1 MNERLLDF
9 VVTAGPIHLGDNRS
23 RHYPIVLKLDVG
35 MVPRRIKQITDLNNM
50 KPVWY
55 KATSEDKNKYAFNLA
70 QSLEKLAISECLNC
84 THPNPKNEDH
94 IDSTDE
100 HVINVMSAIIET
112 SYQCIPLPS
121 KKKPYAKATSL
132 PGWNEFVAS
141 AKDAALFWHSVWL
154 SAQRLRSGQLY
165 SIMCSTR
172 NKYHYVV
179 NKIKRAAGS
188 LDARRLVY
196 ASQEGNLML
205 MKEIK
210 KTLRSKKIK
219 QDVPDEID

>member
-1 MNERLLDF
+1 M
-9 VVTAGPIHLGDNRS
+9 
-23 RHYPIVLKLDVG
+23 
-35 MVPRRIKQITDLNNM
+35 
-50 KPVWY
+50 
-55 KATSEDKNKYAFNLA
+55 
-70 QSLEKLAISECLNC
+70 
-84 THPNPKNEDH
+84 
-94 IDSTDE
+94 
-100 HVINVMSAIIET
+100 
-112 SYQCIPLPS
+112 PS

-132 PGWNEFVAS
+132 PGWNEFVAP

-154 SAQRLRSGQLY
+154 SAQRPRSGQLY

-179 NKIKRAAGS
+179 KKVKRAADS
-188 LDARRLVY
+188 LDARRLVD

-219 QDVPDEID
+219 QDVPDEIDGKVTPETIIDRFRECYQRLYNSAGSDNAMEEICRNLEAIIGVESHNSYLEVQKITGKSVKEACRRMLPGKCDVTGS